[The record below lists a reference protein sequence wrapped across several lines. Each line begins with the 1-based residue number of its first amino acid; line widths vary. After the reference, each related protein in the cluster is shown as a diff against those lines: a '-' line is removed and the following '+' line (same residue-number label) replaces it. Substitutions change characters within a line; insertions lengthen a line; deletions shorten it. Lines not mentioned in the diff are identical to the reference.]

1 MVGSHALVGAQ
12 THIGSSPPRPRSK
25 DPAPA
30 WRFRRISPALPTGPW
45 SQYMSRKEGVCILYN
60 WIYIYKYI
68 YMVLYIIWFISKLC
82 PNYIIIYNKW
92 CLSESKNR
100 SVMIY
105 LWWDRNHPCWRGPKG
120 PELQPWMVINP
131 QDVHGIYHILMGS
144 IYSGRII
151 FIYPLRNP

>member
-1 MVGSHALVGAQ
+1 MPSSAHRPTSDHRRLALVQKTQRQHDASAGF
-12 THIGSSPPRPRSK
+12 H
-25 DPAPA
+25 
-30 WRFRRISPALPTGPW
+30 LPFPQVPEVSTWVEKKGCV
-45 SQYMSRKEGVCILYN
+45 YYIIE
-60 WIYIYKYI
+60 YIYKYI